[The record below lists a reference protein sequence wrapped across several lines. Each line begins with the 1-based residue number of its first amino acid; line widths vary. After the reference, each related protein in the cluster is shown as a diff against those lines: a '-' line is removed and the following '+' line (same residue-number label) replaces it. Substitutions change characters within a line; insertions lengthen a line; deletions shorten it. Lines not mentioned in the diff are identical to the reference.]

1 MEKFMVTG
9 LSALMIVALFFVYDL
24 IKAKLK
30 KILSKRK
37 DNIAENK
44 MYTEDTKKKSNNNDN
59 DNKFMWE

>member
-1 MEKFMVTG
+1 MEKFIVAG

>member
-1 MEKFMVTG
+1 MEKFIVTG

-44 MYTEDTKKKSNNNDN
+44 MYTEDTKKKSNDN

>member
-44 MYTEDTKKKSNNNDN
+44 MYIEDTKKKSNNNDN

>member
-1 MEKFMVTG
+1 MEKFIVTG

-44 MYTEDTKKKSNNNDN
+44 MYTEDTKKKSNDNDN